1 MPSITAFSFKTKL
14 VLSLVAVG
22 LLPLAAMA
30 FLALRSVG
38 ALGGE
43 INASHQTVS
52 RSVIDKIDRNLF
64 ERYGDVQAFALN
76 SVVHDQANWYEPRS
90 AENPVVAA
98 MNGYVRLYGVYPLM
112 IALDLDGRVIAVN
125 DRNAAGEAVDTRAL
139 YDRSFKDA
147 PWFQAALRGAFLKG
161 PAVDGTVV
169 SDPWFDEDVAR
180 LTRGD
185 GLVLGFTAP
194 IRDIGGKVVG
204 VWHNRASFDF
214 IEEIVRSA
222 YADLKAR
229 GLPSA
234 ELTLIDRTGL
244 VVVDHD
250 PSVSGSAEVR
260 RDREVLL
267 QLNLAERGVEAA
279 RLAVKGG
286 SGVVLSRH
294 ARKQI
299 DQVSAYSASAGALG
313 FPGLGWSALVRIPEA
328 DANAVA
334 DRTSWAMI
342 VLGAIATAL
351 LAGAAL
357 LIAWSLSRPV
367 LASLENIRLGSE
379 EIGGA
384 SRQLAGSAEGL
395 ARDASSQAAALE
407 ETAAALEEM
416 AGLTR
421 RNSEIAQQARGVASN
436 ARTSADAGAA
446 QMQAMQAAVGDI
458 RAASEDVTKILKTID
473 EIAFQTNIL
482 ALNAAVEAARAGEAG
497 AGFAVVAEEVRALAQ
512 RCAAAAKE
520 TAGRIEAARVK
531 SGQGV
536 AISTEAAASFAQI
549 QEQVKQLDTLV
560 VELAAAAT
568 EQSKGITEVNT
579 SVSHMDKVT
588 QTNAATA
595 EENAASSEE
604 LTGQSAALK
613 QTVGALFLLI
623 GGRRENDPH
632 GESGEPKPEGRR
644 VADERAAAAAPA
656 RPVSVAASAPAPKVK
671 SPRLR
676 AAGEPVPANAA
687 DDALFKDL

>member
-1 MPSITAFSFKTKL
+1 MPSLPATSFKTKL
-14 VLSLVAVG
+14 VFSLVAVG

-38 ALGGE
+38 LLGRE

-52 RSVIDKIDRNLF
+52 RSIIDTIDRNLF

-76 SVVHDQANWYEPRS
+76 AVVHDQANWYEPRS
-90 AENPVVAA
+90 ADNPVVAA

-112 IALDLDGRVIAVN
+112 IAVDLDGRVIAVN

-147 PWFQAALRGAFLKG
+147 PWFQAALQGGFLKG
-161 PAVDGTVV
+161 SGVDGTVV
-169 SDPWFDEDVAR
+169 SDPWFDDDVAR

-185 GLVLGFTAP
+185 GLVLGFSAP
-194 IRDIGGKVVG
+194 IRDVGGRIVG

-214 IEEIVRSA
+214 IEEIVRTA

-234 ELTLIDRTGL
+234 ELTLLDRSGR
-244 VVVDHD
+244 VVVDYD
-250 PSVSGSAEVR
+250 PTLAGNAELR
-260 RDREVLL
+260 RDRAVLL
-267 QLNLAERGVEAA
+267 TLNLVERGVEAA
-279 RLAVKGG
+279 RLAVSGG
-286 SGVVLSRH
+286 SGVVVSRH
-294 ARKQI
+294 ARKQV
-299 DQVSAYSASAGALG
+299 DQVSAYSASGGALG
-313 FPGLGWSALVRIPEA
+313 FPGLGWSALVRIPERE
-328 DANAVA
+328 ANAVA
-334 DRTSWAMI
+334 NGTSWAMV
-342 VLGAIATAL
+342 VLGGVATAL

-357 LIAWSLSRPV
+357 FVAYTLSRPV
-367 LASLENIRLGSE
+367 LASLEDIRLGAE
-379 EIGGA
+379 EIGAA
-384 SRQLAGSAEGL
+384 SRQVAGSAEGL

-436 ARTSADAGAA
+436 ARTAADAGAA

-458 RAASEDVTKILKTID
+458 RSASEDVTKILKTID

-549 QEQVKQLDTLV
+549 QGQVQQLDTLV
-560 VELAAAAT
+560 VELATAAT
-568 EQSKGITEVNT
+568 EQSKGIAEVNA
-579 SVSHMDKVT
+579 SVSHLDKVT

-604 LTGQSAALK
+604 LNGQSVGLK
-613 QTVGALFLLI
+613 QTVGALFQLI
-623 GGRRENDPH
+623 GGRREQDAL
-632 GESGEPKPEGRR
+632 GGSGEVRADGRR
-644 VADERAAAAAPA
+644 RADERAAAPQATRPGPA
-656 RPVSVAASAPAPKVK
+656 VQTPRLAKAGQPVAA
-671 SPRLR
+671 
-676 AAGEPVPANAA
+676 GAA